1 MKNLSAFIEVPEPCR
16 EDWNEM
22 KPEEK
27 GRFCDKCCKVV
38 MDFTSMPTDEV
49 VKFISSRSSE
59 KICGRF
65 RSDQVTVP
73 PQFPKE
79 NSSVTGK
86 LKVFLAALVFVFGG
100 LLFTGCGTS
109 ETTVGEMVP
118 VNDSSAVKK
127 NNADTTVF
135 RQTNSPDYISID
147 IQGQAKCDSSVG
159 NNPINVLGGPVYNQY
174 KEETIGKPVLLPK
187 DSAQ

>member
-1 MKNLSAFIEVPEPCR
+1 MKNSSAFIEVPEPCR
-16 EDWNEM
+16 ENWNEM

-38 MDFTSMPTDEV
+38 MDFTSMSTGEV
-49 VKFISSRSSE
+49 VDFISSRSSE

-65 RSDQVTVP
+65 RSDQVSVP

-79 NSSVTGK
+79 NVSVSGK
-86 LKVFLAALVFVFGG
+86 LKIFLAALVFVFGG

-109 ETTVGEMVP
+109 GTTVGEMIP
-118 VNDSSAVKK
+118 VTDSAAFKK
-127 NNADTTVF
+127 DNGDTSVF
-135 RQTNSPDYISID
+135 QQTKSPDSISAG
-147 IQGQAKCDSSVG
+147 IQGQAKCDSSSHA
-159 NNPINVLGGPVYNQY
+159 IDVLGEPVYNQY
-174 KEETIGKPVLLPK
+174 KHEKTMGKPVLLPK